1 MSSGFGLGSDFSL
14 ENIDPMCHKNRVA
27 IKAMLL
33 QSNINLSKSLI
44 IIVMSM
50 FLIVTTAI
58 SSNTEPSFAQH
69 HGAPPPMATLGDRS
83 ISMNLTIEPKKIIS
97 DQDAQLTMHL
107 MDQKTGQLIQHVTYR
122 LTISNSDQL
131 KLSEFFHSH
140 TGDLTILA
148 RDSDSPHLIVGG
160 TFDVLTNAI
169 VPDPAGKIVVKGPL
183 FSEAG
188 EYEIDVEITTVDN
201 DKTDLMVPL
210 VYHFVAN
217 SSSNSVSN

>member
-1 MSSGFGLGSDFSL
+1 
-14 ENIDPMCHKNRVA
+14 
-27 IKAMLL
+27 MLL
-33 QSNINLSKSLI
+33 QPNFNSSNSLLI
-44 IIVMSM
+44 ILMGM
-50 FLIVTTAI
+50 FVIVTAMV
-58 SSNTEPSFAQH
+58 SNTESLFAQH
-69 HGAPPPMATLGDRS
+69 HGPPLPMATLEDRS

-107 MDQKTGQLIQHVTYR
+107 TDEKTGQIIQHVTYR
-122 LTISNSDQL
+122 LTISNGDQL

-148 RDSDSPHLIVGG
+148 RSSDSSRLTVGG

-169 VPDPAGKIVVKGPL
+169 VPDPAGKIVVNGPL

-188 EYEIDVEITTVDN
+188 EYDIDVEVTTVDN
-201 DKTDLMVPL
+201 DKTDLLVPL

-217 SSSNSVSN
+217 SNNSISN

>member
-1 MSSGFGLGSDFSL
+1 M
-14 ENIDPMCHKNRVA
+14 MWHKNEVA
-27 IKAMLL
+27 IKVMLI
-33 QSNINLSKSLI
+33 QSNLNLNLSNPLLI
-44 IIVMSM
+44 ILMSM
-50 FLIVTTAI
+50 FLIVTTVM
-58 SSNTEPSFAQH
+58 SSNTESVFAQH
-69 HGAPPPMATLGDRS
+69 HGAPPPMATLGDRN

-107 MDQKTGQLIQHVTYR
+107 MDENTGQVIQHVTYR
-122 LTISNSDQL
+122 LTISNGDQL

-148 RDSDSPHLIVGG
+148 RSSDSPHLTVGG

-169 VPDPAGKIVVKGPL
+169 VPDPAGKIVVNGPL

-188 EYEIDVEITTVDN
+188 KYDIDVEITTVDN

-217 SSSNSVSN
+217 STNNSVSN

>member
-1 MSSGFGLGSDFSL
+1 M
-14 ENIDPMCHKNRVA
+14 MCHKNGVA

-33 QSNINLSKSLI
+33 QSNFNLSNPHLI
-44 IIVMSM
+44 IFLSM
-50 FLIVTTAI
+50 FLIVTTAMSFNI
-58 SSNTEPSFAQH
+58 EPLFAQH

-83 ISMNLTIEPKKIIS
+83 ISMNLTIKPKIIIS

-107 MDQKTGQLIQHVTYR
+107 MDQETGQVIQHVTYR
-122 LTISNSDQL
+122 LTISSADQL

-148 RDSDSPHLIVGG
+148 RSSDSPHLTVGG

-169 VPDPAGKIVVKGPL
+169 VPDPAGKIVDSGPL

-188 EYEIDVEITTVDN
+188 EYDIDVEITTVDN

>member
-1 MSSGFGLGSDFSL
+1 MG
-14 ENIDPMCHKNRVA
+14 
-27 IKAMLL
+27 
-33 QSNINLSKSLI
+33 
-44 IIVMSM
+44 M
-50 FLIVTTAI
+50 FVIVTAMV
-58 SSNTEPSFAQH
+58 SNTESLFAQH
-69 HGAPPPMATLGDRS
+69 HGPPLPMATLEDRS

-107 MDQKTGQLIQHVTYR
+107 TDEKTGQIIQHVTYR
-122 LTISNSDQL
+122 LTISNGDQL

-148 RDSDSPHLIVGG
+148 RSSDSSRLTVGG

-169 VPDPAGKIVVKGPL
+169 VPDPAGKIVVNGPL

-188 EYEIDVEITTVDN
+188 EYDIDVEVTTVDN
-201 DKTDLMVPL
+201 DKTDLLVPL

-217 SSSNSVSN
+217 SNNSISN